1 MTWSLTST
9 GREHYLS
16 GPSATH
22 PDNVPS
28 LSEIAHSLA
37 HINRYNGHANRAYSV
52 AEHSLLCMVIARQEF
67 GAGVDGQLAALM
79 HDAHES
85 ITGDTTSPAKQ
96 VLGTAWSEFE
106 DLHQHHLRMHYQLLG
121 LYQQHADM
129 VKQCDLIALATERRD
144 LTPFD
149 AQVHKPWLVID
160 TPGRL
165 VKPSPHINLNNAT
178 RHAMRPKRWA
188 WLFEVNAEA
197 LLMQTQDLRT
207 SLDAAL
213 QPAY

>member
-22 PDNVPS
+22 PDNVS
-28 LSEIAHSLA
+28 SVSEISHSLA
-37 HINRYNGHANRAYSV
+37 HINRYNGHANRPFSV
-52 AEHSLLCMVIARQEF
+52 AEHSLLVLEIARVVF
-67 GAGVDGQLAALM
+67 RADAGGQLAALF

-85 ITGDTTSPAKQ
+85 ITGDTTSPAKL
-96 VLGTAWSEFE
+96 VLGHAWSEFE
-106 DLHQHHLRMHYQLLG
+106 ELHQNHLRMHYQLQG

-129 VKQCDLIALATERRD
+129 VKRCDLIALATERRD

-149 AQVHKPWLVID
+149 AQVHKPWPAID
-160 TPGRL
+160 TPGR
-165 VKPSPHINLNNAT
+165 VINPAPHINLNNPSRCAIT
-178 RHAMRPKRWA
+178 PKRWA
-188 WLFEVNAEA
+188 WFFEVTAEA

-207 SLDAAL
+207 SQDAAL